1 MGKAFSPLDR
11 RLGLL
16 AGQYTPQVH
25 EWLVQLSAWMP
36 FAVAVKLLAS
46 MVGVKVSKA
55 SALRSTEAAGAAYV
69 TLQEEEVAALER
81 KAPPAPRCRERMVIS
96 ADGAM
101 VPLLHGEWGE
111 VRTLAIG
118 VVTGVLCRGTAA
130 PPAARQTNGPHS
142 AGAGSAD
149 PPPKRRQP
157 PGQTAAP
164 GGKTAAPAPATAPTE
179 LHTQQITYFSRL
191 ANAEAFTRAALVETH
206 RRGLENAKEIAA
218 VNDGAD
224 WLQTFTD
231 HHCPQAI
238 RILDFAHAAQRIG
251 ETAQALWGQG
261 TDAATQWTQSWTHRL
276 KHEGPQPLIAELRQL
291 QHQHPDNEP
300 LRINLA
306 YLEKRQPQLQYP
318 AFSQADWPIGSGMV
332 ESANKLVVEARLK
345 GAGMHW
351 QREHVNPMLALRNL
365 VCSDRW
371 PQVWPQIQARLVAQ
385 TDQKRSAPHRQRLA
399 AAQAN
404 AQAAALA
411 AQRAQYAALH
421 PEWLTDAPTEPPPP
435 RTAKPTPDHPWK
447 RSPIGRA
454 RFTNS
459 HNPKT

>member
-1 MGKAFSPLDR
+1 
-11 RLGLL
+11 
-16 AGQYTPQVH
+16 
-25 EWLVQLSAWMP
+25 MP

-55 SALRSTEAAGAAYV
+55 SALRSTEAAGAIYV
-69 TLQEEEVAALER
+69 ALQEEEVAALER
-81 KAPPAPRCRERMVIS
+81 QAPPAPRCRERMVLS

-118 VVTGVLCRGTAA
+118 VVTGVAGTGTTA
-130 PPAARQTNGPHS
+130 PPAARQLDGPHS
-142 AGAGSAD
+142 AGVGRAE
-149 PPPKRRQP
+149 PPPTRQQATD
-157 PGQTAAP
+157 QTAAP
-164 GGKTAAPAPATAPTE
+164 GDKTGLAAEKTEPTAQAK
-179 LHTQQITYFSRL
+179 LHTQQISYFSRL
-191 ANAEAFTRAALVETH
+191 ASAEAFTRQALVETH
-206 RRGLENAKEIAA
+206 RRGLENAQQIAA

-231 HHCPQAI
+231 HHCPHAI

-251 ETAQALWGQG
+251 ETGQALWGQG
-261 TDAATQWTQSWTHRL
+261 TDAAIQWTQHWTHRL
-276 KHEGPQPLIAELRQL
+276 KHEGPQPLMTELRQL

-306 YLEKRQPQLQYP
+306 YLEKRQSQLQYP
-318 AFSQADWPIGSGMV
+318 AFSQAAWPIGSGMV

-385 TDQKRSAPHRQRLA
+385 TDQKRSIPHRQRLA
-399 AAQAN
+399 AAQAY
-404 AQAAALA
+404 AQEAALA

-421 PEWLTDAPTEPPPP
+421 PEWLTDALVEPPPP

-454 RFTNS
+454 RFTS
-459 HNPKT
+459 THNPKT